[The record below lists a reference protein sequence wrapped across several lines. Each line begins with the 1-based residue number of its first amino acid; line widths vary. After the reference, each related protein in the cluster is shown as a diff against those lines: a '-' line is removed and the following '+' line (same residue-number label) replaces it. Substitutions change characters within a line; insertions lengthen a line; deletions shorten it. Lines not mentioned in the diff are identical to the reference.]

1 MRPSPKRRK
10 AGKPVGPNAKDMKW
24 LMDLPHVSEDEAVR
38 LILEAGE
45 RVHRLGLVLPS
56 AATIGAVE
64 ANPEPEPLTKD
75 PFVRRLESLG
85 IKVTRENY
93 LNLVA
98 PGADPD
104 DLDPELEASL
114 PPELRL
120 QGDGDE

>member
-1 MRPSPKRRK
+1 MEPS
-10 AGKPVGPNAKDMKW
+10 AEDMTW
-24 LMDLPHVSEDEAVR
+24 LMDLPSVSEDEAIR

-45 RVHRLGLVLPS
+45 RVRRLELVLPS
-56 AATIGAVE
+56 AATMRAVE
-64 ANPEPEPLTKD
+64 ANPEPEPLTRD

-104 DLDPELEASL
+104 DLDPEFEASL

-120 QGDGDE
+120 QGDDDE